1 MNTIYHDISRE
12 VEIVNQLISIGVRKC
27 AGNGWNKADEM
38 QETALVNELIAVRNR
53 LANYRRELRNHK

>member
-12 VEIVNQLISIGVRKC
+12 IEIVNQLISIGAQKC
-27 AGNGWNKADEM
+27 AGNGWSEADKK
-38 QETALVNELIAVRNR
+38 QEAEFVNELIAVRNR